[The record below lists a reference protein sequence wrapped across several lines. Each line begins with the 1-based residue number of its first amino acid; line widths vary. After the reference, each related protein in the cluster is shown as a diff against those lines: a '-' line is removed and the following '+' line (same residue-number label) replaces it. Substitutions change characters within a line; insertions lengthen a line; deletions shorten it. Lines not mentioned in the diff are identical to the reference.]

1 MPAFDIVCDVDR
13 QEVRNAVD
21 QTLRELGTRFDFRGV
36 DSSVELTEAGILL
49 AAEEEFQLGQ
59 MLDVLYDKL
68 NRRSIDAKALE
79 EGKIESAGKQKRQ
92 SFGLKQGIDR
102 DNAKKIVKLVKDAK
116 LKVQT
121 QIQGEQLRVTG
132 KKRDDLQQVMALLK
146 EADLPIPLQ
155 FNNFRD

>member
-1 MPAFDIVCDVDR
+1 MPAFDIVCEVDR
-13 QEVRNAVD
+13 QEVKNAVD

-36 DSSVELTEAGILL
+36 DAQVELLDSGIRL

-59 MLDVLYDKL
+59 LLDILRSKL
-68 NRRSIDAKALE
+68 TKRNVDVRSLE
-79 EGKIESAGKQKRQ
+79 AGKVESAGKQKRQ
-92 SFGLKQGIDR
+92 TFALREGIDR

-132 KKRDDLQQVMALLK
+132 KKRDDLQAVMAMLK
-146 EADLPIPLQ
+146 ESDLELPLQ
-155 FNNFRD
+155 YNNFRD